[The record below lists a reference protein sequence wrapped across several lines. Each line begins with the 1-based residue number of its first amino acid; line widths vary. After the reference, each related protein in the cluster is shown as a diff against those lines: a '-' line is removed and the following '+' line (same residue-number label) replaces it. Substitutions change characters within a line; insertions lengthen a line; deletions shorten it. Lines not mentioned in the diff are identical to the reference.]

1 MNLVKRPID
10 IHPSVDKEE
19 TAKVLTEAYN
29 FLSAFVTNNPRNQ
42 ELVHKHKDFIIH
54 QMLTYK
60 AGSQVCLHSH
70 RGW

>member
-10 IHPSVDKEE
+10 IHPSVDPEE

-29 FLSAFVTNNPRNQ
+29 FLAAFVKNNPKNQ
-42 ELVHKHKDFIIH
+42 VLVHKHQDFIIH

-60 AGSQVCLHSH
+60 PGSQVGILS
-70 RGW
+70 